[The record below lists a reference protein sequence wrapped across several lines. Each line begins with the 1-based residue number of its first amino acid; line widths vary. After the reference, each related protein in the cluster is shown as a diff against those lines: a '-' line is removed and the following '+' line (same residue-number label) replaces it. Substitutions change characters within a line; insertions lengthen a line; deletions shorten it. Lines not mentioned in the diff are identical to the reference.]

1 MWARI
6 RTALAILIFLVGV
19 IAFTAYLQTNP
30 DLCDGMSFPVCT
42 GSPDEP

>member
-1 MWARI
+1 MWSKI
-6 RTALAILIFLVGV
+6 GTGLSILILLAGV

-30 DLCDGMSFPVCT
+30 DLCDGIGFPVCT